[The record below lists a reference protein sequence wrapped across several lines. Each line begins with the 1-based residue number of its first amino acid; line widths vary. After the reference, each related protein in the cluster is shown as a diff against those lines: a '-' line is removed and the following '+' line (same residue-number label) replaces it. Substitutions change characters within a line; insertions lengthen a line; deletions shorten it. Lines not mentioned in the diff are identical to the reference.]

1 MRFTATTALAFLSA
15 TASIA
20 AATPTGHYSPNAGV
34 ATVEEREVQTLGH
47 EQAQKRQIVTA
58 IVTAVGSAAGTAAA
72 TAITKAAIEAAG
84 NLIKD
89 VTNFDSA
96 RESFTKKTAADM
108 WAKNPDPKKFAAAI
122 CYNESYDLRDPKG
135 MDGLNSAK
143 MSLGPLHTN
152 YDCFYMTANNA
163 LFTRGDGGFVNLAFV
178 SDKRCTFDKSTAD
191 LTCTA

>member
-34 ATVEEREVQTLGH
+34 ADVATVEKREPQTLGH
-47 EQAQKRQIVTA
+47 EQVQKREIITA
-58 IVTAVGSAAGTAAA
+58 IVTAAGTAAA
-72 TAITKAAIEAAG
+72 TAITKAAIEAAT

-89 VTNFDSA
+89 VANFNNA
-96 RESFTKKTAADM
+96 REEFTKKTAAEM

-163 LFTRGDGGFVNLAFV
+163 LFTRGDGGFINLAFV
-178 SDKRCTFDKSTAD
+178 SDKRCTFDKATAD